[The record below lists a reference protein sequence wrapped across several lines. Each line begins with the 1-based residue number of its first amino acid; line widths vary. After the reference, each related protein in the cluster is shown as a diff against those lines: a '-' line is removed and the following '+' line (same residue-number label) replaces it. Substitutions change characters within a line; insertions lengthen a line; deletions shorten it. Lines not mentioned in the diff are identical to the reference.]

1 MARLS
6 RKQKIALRDIYHRKN
21 WTPPESYLEFRRSVS
36 PTIGCDGA
44 VVLPYFN
51 MYLLIERDGYV
62 HS

>member
-6 RKQKIALRDIYHRKN
+6 RKKKIALRDISPRKN

-44 VVLPYFN
+44 VVLPYCN